1 MSKVAI
7 REFLQEKQALMK
19 LELLAG
25 EQGLEKKI
33 TVFDVNRP
41 GLALAGYFKYFAY
54 ERIQVLG
61 MTELSYLA
69 QMDAERRKQILE
81 NIFSYDL
88 VCFVITR
95 SLEPPQELLVLA
107 RDKQVPVLRTPLN
120 TIVFIN
126 EVTSYLEEKFAP
138 STSVHGV
145 LVDVYGVGVL
155 LLGESGIGKSE
166 CALELV
172 KRGHRLIA
180 DDIIEIRKRSPILL
194 IGKGTEF
201 IKHHMEIRGLGIIDI
216 KNLFGAGAIR
226 DDCEIDIIVQMEEW
240 NSKKE
245 YDRLGLDEVTYEILG
260 VEVPKLVMPIR
271 PGRNVAAIVEVAAMN
286 WRLKKTGYYSAREF
300 NRKLLEE
307 MEKKNAH
314 K

>member
-1 MSKVAI
+1 MSGVTIK
-7 REFLQEKQALMK
+7 EFLAEKQQQMK
-19 LELLAG
+19 LEILTG
-25 EQGLEKKI
+25 ENGLEKKI

-69 QMDAERRKQILE
+69 EIQSERRKQILE
-81 NIFSYDL
+81 SIFSYDL

-95 SLEPPQELLVLA
+95 SLEPPQELLSLSQ
-107 RDKQVPVLRTPLN
+107 DNQVPVLRTPLN

-126 EVTSYLEEKFAP
+126 EVTSYLEEKFAL

-180 DDIIEIRKRSPILL
+180 DDVIDIRKKSSTLL
-194 IGKGTEF
+194 IGKGMEF

-216 KNLFGAGAIR
+216 KNLFGAGTIR
-226 DDCEIDIIVQMEEW
+226 DDCQIDIIVYMEEW
-240 NSKKE
+240 DSKKE

-260 VEVPKLVMPIR
+260 VEIPKLVMPIR

-307 MEKKNAH
+307 MEKRKCR
-314 K
+314 